1 MDRELDQWEPKE
13 EKKEEKS
20 RSDEE
25 VEPASMPRAQRDEF
39 ESGLRSLVPIRELIG
54 DLMALCLEQSDHAV
68 HIVGE
73 IKDAILDECLL
84 NQRLARI
91 YLMSDILFN
100 STAVPKG
107 SKYRSEFYNYN

>member
-1 MDRELDQWEPKE
+1 MDRELEQWEPKH
-13 EKKEEKS
+13 EKKEEKENGH
-20 RSDEE
+20 SDEE
-25 VEPASMPRAQRDEF
+25 TQSTTMPRAQREEF
-39 ESGLRSLVPIRELIG
+39 ESGLRTLVPIRELIG

-68 HIVGE
+68 QIVAE

-84 NQRLARI
+84 NQRLARV

-107 SKYRSEFYNYN
+107 SKYR